1 MSQLKQ
7 TPSQTVGPFFA
18 YGLCPEQYNF
28 DLKSLFTANA
38 AEPGVAGEHII
49 ITGTVYDGSGAAVG
63 DAIVESLQADASGQY
78 VASHDDA
85 IARGFKGFCRVG
97 TGTEEGNRFGIRTI
111 KPGPVATGSAP
122 YIDVI
127 LHMRGMLMH
136 AFTRL
141 YFEDEPAANESD
153 PVLNSVPAARR
164 RTLIAK
170 QVAGSGVKQYRFDIH
185 LQGPDET
192 VFFDC

>member
-1 MSQLKQ
+1 
-7 TPSQTVGPFFA
+7 
-18 YGLCPEQYNF
+18 
-28 DLKSLFTANA
+28 
-38 AEPGVAGEHII
+38 
-49 ITGTVYDGSGAAVG
+49 
-63 DAIVESLQADASGQY
+63 
-78 VASHDDA
+78 
-85 IARGFKGFCRVG
+85 
-97 TGTEEGNRFGIRTI
+97 
-111 KPGPVATGSAP
+111 
-122 YIDVI
+122 
-127 LHMRGMLMH
+127 MRGMLMH

-153 PVLNSVPAARR
+153 PVLNVVPAARR